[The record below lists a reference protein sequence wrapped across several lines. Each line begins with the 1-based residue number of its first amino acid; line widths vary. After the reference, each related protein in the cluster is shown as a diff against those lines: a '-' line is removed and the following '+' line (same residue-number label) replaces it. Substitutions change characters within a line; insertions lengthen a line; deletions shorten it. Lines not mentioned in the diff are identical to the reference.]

1 MRFYKNFLP
10 GLLLLATLPLHSQ
23 DSDLGNWFAYFGS
36 HRVADRW
43 SIWLEGQH
51 RNFNFLGD
59 LEQAFVRT
67 ALLYDLP
74 KANSQ
79 LGAGYGFFHTAS
91 YKAGTDE
98 KTFSNENRIYQQ
110 FLTRQRFGRVY
121 LSHRYRLEERFLPT
135 GFRARFRYSMALNLC
150 LNKPEMTKGTLY
162 FSAYNELFINAK
174 TSIFDRDRLYGG
186 VGYAVTPTL
195 RFETGLM
202 YQLFEVRYRPQW
214 QVVCFHNMDLRNKGE
229 D

>member
-1 MRFYKNFLP
+1 MQLYKTLFLS
-10 GLLLLATLPLHSQ
+10 LLLSASLPLSAQ

-36 HRVADRW
+36 YRVAPRW

-51 RNFNFLGD
+51 RNFNAVGD

-67 ALLYDLP
+67 AALYDLP

-79 LGAGYGFFHTAS
+79 LGAGYGYFHTAS
-91 YKAGTDE
+91 YTAGTDD
-98 KTFSNENRIYQQ
+98 KTYANENRIYQQ
-110 FLTRQRFGRVY
+110 VLTRQRFGRVY
-121 LSHRYRLEERFLPT
+121 LSHRYRLEERFLPAGYRT
-135 GFRARFRYSMALNLC
+135 RFRYALILNLC
-150 LNKPEMTKGTLY
+150 LNKPEMTKGTVY

-174 TSIFDRDRLYGG
+174 TPIFDRNRLYGG
-186 VGYAVTPTL
+186 VGFAVAPTL

-202 YQLFEVRYRPQW
+202 YQLFEARNRPQW
-214 QVVCFHNMDLRNKGE
+214 QVVCFQNLDLRKKDG